1 MGRLKTRTVLAAVV
15 AALVVVPAQASGAI
29 VVQKG
34 IGGVTLGMSKTKVRN
49 KLGSPTRTRTGKNE
63 FGTYTVFVYP
73 RVRVTFQGGAAATAV
88 ETTSKQERTRSG
100 VGVGSTTAT
109 VKAKIAGIK
118 CEFGGGGSG
127 HCYLGTFNPGRR
139 VTDFFISKGRV
150 WRVVVGFV
158 ID

>member
-1 MGRLKTRTVLAAVV
+1 MNARSVFAAAVATAFV
-15 AALVVVPAQASGAI
+15 LPTQAIGAI

-34 IGGVTLGMSKTKVRN
+34 IGGVTLGMSKTKVRA
-49 KLGSPTRTRTGKNE
+49 KLGAPTGTRTGKNE
-63 FGTYTVFVYP
+63 FGTYTIFVYP

-88 ETTSKQERTRSG
+88 ETTSKHERTGSG

-109 VKAKIAGIK
+109 VKTTIAGVK
-118 CEFGGGGSG
+118 CEFGAAGAG
-127 HCYLGTFNPGRR
+127 HCYLGKFFAGRR

-150 WRVVVGFV
+150 TRVVVGFV